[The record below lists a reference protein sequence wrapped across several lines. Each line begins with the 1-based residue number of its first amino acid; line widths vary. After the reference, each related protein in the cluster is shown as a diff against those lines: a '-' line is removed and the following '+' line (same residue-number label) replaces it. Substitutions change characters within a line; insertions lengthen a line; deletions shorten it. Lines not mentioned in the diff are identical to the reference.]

1 LDQIVPVREVR
12 VSLWRREWFWALLLI
27 AFVFIAYARI
37 FRGDFIWD
45 DESHLTRNPSVVG
58 PLGLKEIWTTAQA
71 VYYPLVLTTFWTL
84 HKFIGL
90 NPFPYHLLNVL
101 LHAASAVLL
110 WRILRL
116 LQIRGAWLGA
126 ALWAL
131 HPVMVQSVAW
141 ITELK
146 NTQSCLFYLLSILW
160 FLKWQNQRGGAA
172 DSSFQL
178 ERSGRGRSLR
188 GFLVSLVFFILAT
201 LSKPSVV
208 MLPFVLAL
216 CIWWMRG
223 KVRWRDTTA
232 LAPFA
237 LISVVAS
244 AWTIWEQ
251 RFHARAVGP
260 DWAQTFP
267 ERLIIAGK
275 AIWFY
280 LGKLVWPH
288 PLIFIYPRWDVD
300 SSKIV
305 AYLPLIAAMAA
316 LIALW
321 FVRAQWGR
329 ALFFAAA
336 YYVISLFPV
345 LGFFSV
351 FFFRYSF
358 VSDHFQYLASI
369 GPLALAGAGI
379 ATLLDRFCET
389 PADFVSHP
397 DTVPRS
403 GSPTVSSRRRL
414 VLSGALCGI
423 LLVVLGSLTW
433 RQTADYHDLF
443 ALYTATLQKNP
454 GCWMAHY
461 NLGIV
466 LTERGEAD
474 QAIDHYKRAVALR
487 PDYAEAHYNLGRLL
501 VEQGQLDEA
510 IAHYERA
517 AAINPADAEAQ
528 NNLGVTLLGI
538 GRADDAIAHYQKAL
552 EIRPDYAEASCN
564 LASALIAKGDLDG
577 AIARYTAC
585 LTVIPDQ
592 EEAQYNLAS
601 ALLRRGRTDE
611 ATVQYQ
617 KVLQMHP
624 QSADA
629 HANLGSVWLAEG
641 RVRDAMAEYTKA
653 LQNSPENLAA
663 LSNLAWLLATSA
675 DPSVRNG
682 SEAVRLAERADSVSS
697 RSEAHP
703 TVLRI
708 LAAAYAE
715 AGEFAEAKET
725 AQNALQAANMQG
737 NTALA
742 DALQSDLAL
751 YDLGLPFHK

>member
-1 LDQIVPVREVR
+1 
-12 VSLWRREWFWALLLI
+12 
-27 AFVFIAYARI
+27 
-37 FRGDFIWD
+37 
-45 DESHLTRNPSVVG
+45 
-58 PLGLKEIWTTAQA
+58 
-71 VYYPLVLTTFWTL
+71 
-84 HKFIGL
+84 
-90 NPFPYHLLNVL
+90 
-101 LHAASAVLL
+101 
-110 WRILRL
+110 
-116 LQIRGAWLGA
+116 
-126 ALWAL
+126 
-131 HPVMVQSVAW
+131 
-141 ITELK
+141 
-146 NTQSCLFYLLSILW
+146 
-160 FLKWQNQRGGAA
+160 
-172 DSSFQL
+172 
-178 ERSGRGRSLR
+178 
-188 GFLVSLVFFILAT
+188 
-201 LSKPSVV
+201 

-216 CIWWMRG
+216 CVWWMRG
-223 KVRWRDTTA
+223 KIRWRDTLA

-300 SSKIV
+300 SSKVV
-305 AYLPLIAAMAA
+305 AYLPLLAAIAG
-316 LIALW
+316 LVALW
-321 FVRAQWGR
+321 FIHAKWGR

-336 YYVISLFPV
+336 YYVVSLFPV

-351 FFFRYSF
+351 YFFRYSF
-358 VSDHFQYLASI
+358 VSDHFQYLASM
-369 GPLALAGAGI
+369 GPLALTGAGI
-379 ATLLDRFCET
+379 ATLLGRFCET

-403 GSPTVSSRRRL
+403 GSTIASPRWRL
-414 VLSGALCGI
+414 VLSGGLCGI
-423 LLVVLGSLTW
+423 LLVSLGFLTW
-433 RQTADYHDLF
+433 RQTAEYHNLF

-466 LTERGEAD
+466 LSEQGEAD
-474 QAIDHYKRAVALR
+474 QAIDHYRQAVALR

-501 VEQGQLDEA
+501 VEHGQLNDA

-528 NNLGVTLLGI
+528 NNLGVTLFGI

-564 LASALIAKGDLDG
+564 LANALIAKGDFDG

-585 LTVIPDQ
+585 LAAIPDQ

-601 ALLRRGRTDE
+601 ALLRKGRTDE
-611 ATVQYQ
+611 AIVEYQ

-624 QSADA
+624 ESADA
-629 HANLGSVWLAEG
+629 HANLGIALLAKG

-653 LQNSPENLAA
+653 LQISPENLAA

-675 DPSVRNG
+675 DPSLRNG
-682 SEAVRLAERADSVSS
+682 SEAVQLAERADSASS
-697 RSEAHP
+697 RSDKHP

-715 AGEFAEAKET
+715 AGRVCR
-725 AQNALQAANMQG
+725 G
-737 NTALA
+737 
-742 DALQSDLAL
+742 
-751 YDLGLPFHK
+751 